1 MKNLALDKGN
11 RELDAGGDA
20 GVGGSGDGGCGGLR
34 IVRGASIMGL
44 GSGMVKNYVEKREG
58 VYYAAGSRVSLDSLV
73 YLFQD
78 GASPESIREEF
89 DSLTLEEV
97 YGAVAFYLAN
107 QAEIDAYLAE
117 QRRRWSEMERNAT
130 PPSPE
135 LRERLDRARQR
146 LGVRRV

>member
-1 MKNLALDKGN
+1 
-11 RELDAGGDA
+11 
-20 GVGGSGDGGCGGLR
+20 
-34 IVRGASIMGL
+34 MGL